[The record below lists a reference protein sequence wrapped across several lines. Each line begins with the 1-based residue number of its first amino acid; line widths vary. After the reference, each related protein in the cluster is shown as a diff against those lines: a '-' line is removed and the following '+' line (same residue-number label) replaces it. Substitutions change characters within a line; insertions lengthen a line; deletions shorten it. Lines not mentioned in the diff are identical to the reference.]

1 MVRATRSPP
10 GSRSSIEHREAARLP
25 LRDAD
30 IAEALGEIAG
40 LLEVQHA
47 DPTRVQAWREAA
59 SAMRSL
65 PRPAA
70 TIAAAEG
77 EAGLRALPAIAPA
90 MARATLQ
97 LALTGRCTM
106 LDRLSGAAG
115 PFELLSSVSGIGP
128 ELAHRIHDSLQI
140 DDLHELEIAAYDG
153 RLVRV
158 PGMGPG
164 RLRTVR
170 GSLAQRFRRR
180 PLEPGVADAYVPAE
194 EPPPVAELLGV
205 DAEYR
210 QQGAAGTLP
219 CIAPRRS
226 NPRGEAWLPILHT
239 SRNGRHYTALY
250 ADTVRAHEGTAGDQV
265 VVYRDDAGGR
275 GQWTVAAAGPGA
287 MLGRRIVRGREAE
300 CCAIDAAP
308 GASAEA

>member
-1 MVRATRSPP
+1 MVRATRLSP
-10 GSRSSIEHREAARLP
+10 GSRSSIEHREATRLP
-25 LRDAD
+25 LADAA

-47 DPTRVQAWREAA
+47 DPARVRAWREGAT
-59 SAMRSL
+59 AMRGL

-70 TIAAAEG
+70 AVAAAEG
-77 EAGLRALPAIAPA
+77 EAGLRALPAIGPA
-90 MARATLQ
+90 VARAILQ

-140 DDLHELEIAAYDG
+140 DDLYELEIAAYDG
-153 RLVRV
+153 RLMHV

-170 GSLAQRFRRR
+170 ESLAGRFRRR
-180 PLEPGVADAYVPAE
+180 PMELAATACLPAE
-194 EPPPVAELLGV
+194 EQPPVAELLDV
-205 DAEYR
+205 DSEYR
-210 QQGAAGTLP
+210 QKAAAGTLP
-219 CIAPRRS
+219 RIAPRRS
-226 NPRGEAWLPILHT
+226 NPRGGAWLPILHT
-239 SRNGRHYTALY
+239 QRNHRHYTVLC
-250 ADTVRAHEGTAGDQV
+250 ADTRAHEGQAGDQV

-275 GQWTVAAAGPGA
+275 CQWTVATAGPGA
-287 MLGRRIVRGREAE
+287 LSGRRIVRGREAE
-300 CCAIDAAP
+300 CGALHAAP
-308 GASAEA
+308 GAAADA